1 MAIVNIKLSQKAVDT
16 DNDLGANIGNMSL
29 GSFVSSVFTQREAAG
44 EQTYNATSLKIKG
57 DKFTFAY
64 PGGIQK
70 VLTGS
75 YTLNPDMMGGSG
87 TATESL
93 ITLPKVAKETIN
105 GTLNFEYTLTPI
117 VGSPGQYT
125 LTIADTGGQ
134 MKSYLVESLAT
145 DATYGKM
152 TMGFTSTNGVNY
164 NSDMDITSGII
175 NSLTLTGTKH
185 IKSVT
190 FGGNFN
196 VAGNNIADD
205 TFNVNGQLSSYN
217 LTYVDK
223 SVIDIQG
230 SAMLGNSGTVIDRTT
245 FANAANWAGADE
257 FTIELPKT
265 LYEDWIINSGNGADK
280 LTLKGGGGRLSA
292 NTGEGDDYVI
302 LLDNAPIVDGG
313 NGTDTLE
320 IHFSGGLDMAG
331 VTNFE
336 NLVLGGKAAIN
347 GTGNAGNNVIT
358 GNAGKNTLDG
368 GAGVDT
374 LIGGKGDDTYIVR
387 NVADVIIEEEDGG
400 KKDHVMAY
408 VSYTLSDNV
417 ENITLM
423 GTDNLNATG
432 NSAKNVITGNAGN
445 NTLDGGGGGD
455 TLIGG
460 LGDDVYIIRDAKDK
474 VTEKKDGGH
483 DRIETTINK
492 FTLAKF
498 AEIEDL
504 SFIGTGNATL
514 TGNAKTNVLVGSDG
528 NDTLDG
534 GKGGDTMAGGDGN
547 DVYYIDDVLD
557 VVIELADEGRDT
569 VYSSVSIDALWDHVE
584 NLILTGSKAL
594 NGTGNDLDNVL
605 IGTSGVNTLSG
616 LDGND
621 VIDGLGGN
629 DTYIGGSGVDLFRL
643 SVAPNAKSNVKTI
656 ADFTSNE
663 DIIDINTK
671 AFKWKGDYLGQLL
684 EENFG
689 SYADGIAQTADER
702 FIYNETNG
710 QLFYDADGSGK
721 GKAVLIAQLTGSPD
735 LLYSD
740 ISLYDPTVL
749 T

>member
-16 DNDLGANIGNMSL
+16 DNDMGSNIGNMSL
-29 GSFVSSVFTQREAAG
+29 GSFVTSVFTQREAAG

-75 YTLNPDMMGGSG
+75 YTLNPDMLGGSG
-87 TATESL
+87 TATESV
-93 ITLPKVAKETIN
+93 ITIPKQFKETIE
-105 GTLNFEYTLTPI
+105 GSLDFEYTLTPI
-117 VGSPGQYT
+117 AGTNNYT
-125 LTIADTGGQ
+125 LTLADTGGRIN
-134 MKSYLVESLAT
+134 SYLVESLAT
-145 DATYGKM
+145 DATYGKI
-152 TMGFTSTNGVNY
+152 TTGFTSTHGINY
-164 NSDMDITSGII
+164 NEDMDITSGLI

-185 IKSVT
+185 VKSVT

-205 TFNVNGQLSSYN
+205 AFNVNGQLSSYN
-217 LTYVDK
+217 MTYVDK
-223 SVIDIQG
+223 SVIDIQN
-230 SAMLGNSGTVIDRTT
+230 SAMLGTSGTVIDRTT

-265 LYEDWIINSGNGADK
+265 LHDDWIINSGNGADK
-280 LTLKGGGGRLSA
+280 LTLKGGGGRLFA

-302 LLDNAPIVDGG
+302 LLDSAPIVDGG

-320 IHFSGGLDMAG
+320 IHFTGGLDMPG

-336 NLVLGGKAAIN
+336 NLVLGGKSAIN

-408 VSYTLSDNV
+408 VSYTLTDNV

-432 NSAKNVITGNAGN
+432 NSAKNVITGNDGN

-483 DRIETTINK
+483 DRIETTVNK
-492 FTLAKF
+492 YTIAKL

-504 SFIGTGNATL
+504 SFIGTGDATL

-534 GKGGDTMAGGDGN
+534 GKGGDTMIGGDGH

-557 VVIELADEGRDT
+557 VVIELDDEGHDT
-569 VYSSVSIDALWDHVE
+569 VYSSVSIDALWDNVE
-584 NLILTGSKAL
+584 DLILTGSKAL
-594 NGTGNDLDNVL
+594 NATGNDSDNL
-605 IGTSGVNTLSG
+605 LMGTSGINTLSG
-616 LDGND
+616 LDGD
-621 VIDGLGGN
+621 DIIDGLGGN
-629 DTYIGGSGVDLFRL
+629 DRYIGGDGADTFRF
-643 SVAPNAKSNVKTI
+643 SIAPNAKSNVKTI
-656 ADFTSNE
+656 EDFISGE
-663 DIIDINTK
+663 DNLDINAKT
-671 AFKWKGDYLGQLL
+671 FKWKGDYLGQLL

-702 FIYNETNG
+702 FVYNNTTGE
-710 QLFYDADGSGK
+710 LFYDADGSGK
-721 GKAVLIAQLTGSPD
+721 GKAVLMAVLEGSPD
-735 LLYSD
+735 LLFSD
-740 ISLYDPTVL
+740 INLYDPTVIS
-749 T
+749 